1 MKFFSLEDSKKLAEM
16 GCKSES
22 GWHYFPDLIH
32 ELEPSYKSFYDFK
45 IVCAFQPQIDF
56 LADTE
61 QARLNCEI
69 LWGEEREI
77 IGYYFVGYD
86 SHLSDSPEDV
96 IGLEQFNNIPD
107 DEKSMYSPVYKHK
120 GWRINRMLML
130 SSPDHIEFVR
140 GFLR

>member
-1 MKFFSLEDSKKLAEM
+1 MKIFSLEDSKKLAEM

-61 QARLNCEI
+61 QARRNCEI
-69 LWGEEREI
+69 LWKDEPAYCDSCWRHHEHHGDCDMGCGNNM
-77 IGYYFVGYD
+77 IGWEFMR
-86 SHLSDSPEDV
+86 L
-96 IGLEQFNNIPD
+96 
-107 DEKSMYSPVYKHK
+107 K
-120 GWRINRMLML
+120 MLM
-130 SSPDHIEFVR
+130 SPDHIEFVR